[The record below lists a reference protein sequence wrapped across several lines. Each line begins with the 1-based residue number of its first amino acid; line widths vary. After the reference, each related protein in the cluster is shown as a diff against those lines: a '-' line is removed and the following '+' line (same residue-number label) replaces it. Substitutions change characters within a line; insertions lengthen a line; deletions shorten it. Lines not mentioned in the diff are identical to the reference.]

1 MQKLQ
6 KYGSTEL
13 IMDRNVQ
20 CETTLGSTLQY
31 LLVHVSDLVAT
42 TAFLFLSQT

>member
-13 IMDRNVQ
+13 IMDKNVQ
-20 CETTLGSTLQY
+20 CETTLVVSTLQY

-42 TAFLFLSQT
+42 TA